1 MHKGSDTSDGGN
13 IYSPTW
19 QIKRKTTPLEF
30 VQFREYPRKAEAP
43 ARNTENTYYLAAAE
57 LRLSENQSIKTKTNC
72 MKLLKIVLLAVIF
85 ATAAHA
91 QTLPPVESVTDKQI
105 ESFLKEMES
114 RGLSEEQV
122 ETLAKAR
129 GYTDTDI
136 IKLRER
142 INRIKSGTIQTSEA
156 PSATVREQI
165 EEVTERAEVQVKAEQ
180 PIIKEELYGT
190 SIFRNKALSFE
201 PNLRIPT
208 PPNYVLGTGDELR
221 VGITGYAAKDYN
233 LRVSEEGSV
242 KIEHFAPI
250 YVNGLTVSEA
260 RSKILQRLGS
270 LYAGLN
276 NGSLNLDITLTKV
289 KSIKVTVVGEVQ
301 HPGTYSVSSL
311 ATLFN
316 VLYQSGGPTRIG
328 SFRNIQLL
336 RNNKVIHHLDLY
348 EFLQKGLL
356 TGDAGLKDQDVVFI
370 PASEI
375 IVQITGEV
383 KRPLK
388 YELKAGESLST
399 LLAYSGGFT
408 ESAYTAQLT
417 LKRKTDKELEIRNID
432 VATEKDFLLRNG
444 DVLHA
449 SAILD
454 RFTNR
459 VEVMGAVFRPGE
471 FALDKDLQTVSQLI
485 RKAEGLREDAF
496 RSRAILKRQRENLDP
511 EFITLDLDKVLN
523 GGEDVNLKRE
533 DQLIVRSITELRE
546 ARKVSI
552 SGEVN
557 QPGEYDFSDNLSVS
571 DLVFLAGGFRTGATP
586 NRIEVARRLYNDEYN
601 EATVQIFTLSINEDL
616 SISDK
621 KFVLNPFDQV
631 IIRSMANYQPQQ
643 AVSIEGEVNYPSR
656 YFIQSRTERISD
668 LINRAGGLRK
678 EAYIRGAKFYRD
690 GKLVALDLDKALNHK
705 QSAINLFLEEGDRL
719 IIPKE
724 EQVVKLFGQV
734 QNPTSVAYEPKFS
747 FVDYIEQAGG
757 FTDSANVK
765 RTYVRYANGLTE
777 RTRSFLGMRFYPKAE
792 KGMEV
797 FVPVKRREKMSRAE
811 VVTMSTAITSMMAVI
826 ITLIRVL

>member
-1 MHKGSDTSDGGN
+1 
-13 IYSPTW
+13 
-19 QIKRKTTPLEF
+19 
-30 VQFREYPRKAEAP
+30 
-43 ARNTENTYYLAAAE
+43 
-57 LRLSENQSIKTKTNC
+57 
-72 MKLLKIVLLAVIF
+72 MKLLKILFLAF
-85 ATAAHA
+85 FFGFGMTAYA

-114 RGLSEEQV
+114 RGLTEEQV

-129 GYTDTDI
+129 GYTDADI
-136 IKLRER
+136 IRIRER
-142 INRIKSGTIQTSEA
+142 INRIKSGTAKTGETV
-156 PSATVREQI
+156 SATVREQI
-165 EEVTERAEVQVKAEQ
+165 EEVSDRAEVQVKAEQ
-180 PIIKEELYGT
+180 PIIKDELYGA

-221 VGITGYAAKDYN
+221 GSITGYAAKDYN
-233 LRVSEEGSV
+233 LLVSEEGDV
-242 KIEHFAPI
+242 KLEHFSPI

-260 RSKILQRLGS
+260 KAKIKQRLGS

-276 NGSLNLDITLTKV
+276 NGSLNFDLTLAKV
-289 KSIKVTVVGEVQ
+289 KSIKVTVVGEVVT
-301 HPGTYSVSSL
+301 PGTYTVSSL

-348 EFLQKGLL
+348 EFLQRGLL
-356 TGDAGLKDQDVVFI
+356 SGDVGLKDQDVVFI
-370 PASEI
+370 PASET
-375 IVQITGEV
+375 IVQVTGEV

-388 YELKAGESLST
+388 YELKAGESLKD

-408 ESAYTAQLT
+408 ENAYTAQLT

-432 VATEKDFLLRNG
+432 VTAEKDFLLRNG

-454 RFTNR
+454 RFMNR

-496 RSRAILKRQRENLDP
+496 RTRAILKRQQENLDP

-523 GGEDVNLKRE
+523 GGQDIILKRE
-533 DQLIVRSITELRE
+533 DVLIVRSIAELRE

-557 QPGEYDFSDNLSVS
+557 QPGEYDFTDNLSVS

-586 NRIEVARRLYNDEYN
+586 NRIEVARRLYNDKQDD
-601 EATVQIFTLSINEDL
+601 ATVQIFDLSINEDL
-616 SISDK
+616 SIGDT
-621 KFVLNPFDQV
+621 KFVLHPFDQV
-631 IIRSMANYQPQQ
+631 YIRSLANYQPQQ
-643 AVSIEGEVNYPSR
+643 SVSIGGEVNYPSS
-656 YFIQSRTERISD
+656 YVIMSKTERISD
-668 LINRAGGLRK
+668 LIDRAGGLRK
-678 EAYIRGAKFYRD
+678 DAYLRGAKFYRD
-690 GKLVALDLDKALNHK
+690 GRLVALDLEKVMKNKRATLDLYLQA
-705 QSAINLFLEEGDRL
+705 GDRL
-719 IIPKE
+719 YIPKE
-724 EQVVKLFGQV
+724 EQIVTLHGQV
-734 QNPTSVAYEPKFS
+734 QNPTSVAYEPGFS
-747 FVDYIEQAGG
+747 FSDYIVQAGG
-757 FTDSANVK
+757 FTDSAHVK
-765 RTYVRYANGLTE
+765 RTYVRYANGLTD
-777 RTRSFLGMRFYPKAE
+777 RTRSFLGVRFYPKVE
-792 KGMEV
+792 KGMDIY
-797 FVPVKRREKMSRAE
+797 VPVKRREKISRTE
-811 VVTMSTAITSMMAVI
+811 VITMSTAVTSMMAVI
-826 ITLIRVL
+826 VTLIRVL

>member
-1 MHKGSDTSDGGN
+1 
-13 IYSPTW
+13 
-19 QIKRKTTPLEF
+19 
-30 VQFREYPRKAEAP
+30 
-43 ARNTENTYYLAAAE
+43 
-57 LRLSENQSIKTKTNC
+57 

-142 INRIKSGTIQTSEA
+142 INRIKSGTDKTSETV
-156 PSATVREQI
+156 SNTVREQI
-165 EEVTERAEVQVKAEQ
+165 EEVSERAEVQVKAEQ
-180 PIIKEELYGT
+180 PIIKEELYGA

-233 LRVSEEGSV
+233 LQVSEEGSV

-250 YVNGLTVSEA
+250 YVNGLTISEA

-289 KSIKVTVVGEVQ
+289 KSIKVTVVGEVVN
-301 HPGTYSVSSL
+301 PGTYTVSSL

-336 RNNKVIHHLDLY
+336 RSNKVIHSLDLY

-356 TGDAGLKDQDVVFI
+356 TGDVGLKDQDVVFI
-370 PASEI
+370 PASET

-388 YELKAGESLST
+388 YELKAGESLNT
-399 LLAYSGGFT
+399 LLTYSGGFT
-408 ESAYTAQLT
+408 ENAYTAQLT
-417 LKRKTDKELEIRNID
+417 LKRKTDKEQEIKNID

-444 DVLHA
+444 DEVHA

-454 RFTNR
+454 RFANR

-496 RSRAILKRQRENLDP
+496 RGRAILKRQRENMDP
-511 EFITLDLDKVLN
+511 ELITLDLDKVLN
-523 GGEDVNLKRE
+523 GGEDVALKRE
-533 DQLIVRSITELRE
+533 DQLIIRSVAELRE
-546 ARKVSI
+546 ARKVNI
-552 SGEVN
+552 SGEIN
-557 QPGEYDFSDNLSVS
+557 QPGEYDFTDNLSVS

-586 NRIEVARRLYNDEYN
+586 NRIEVARRLYNDEQDD
-601 EATVQIFTLSINEDL
+601 ATVQIFDLSINEDL
-616 SISDK
+616 SIEDK
-621 KFVLNPFDQV
+621 KFVLYPFDQV
-631 IIRSMANYQPQQ
+631 YIRSRANYQPQQ
-643 AVSIEGEVNYPSR
+643 SVSIEGEVNYPSR
-656 YFIQSRTERISD
+656 YVIESKTERISD
-668 LINRAGGLRK
+668 LIDRAGGLRK
-678 EAYIRGAKFYRD
+678 NAYTRGAKFYRED
-690 GKLVALDLDKALNHK
+690 KLVALNLEKVLKNKGATLDLYL
-705 QSAINLFLEEGDRL
+705 QSGDRL
-719 IIPKE
+719 YIPKE
-724 EQVVKLFGQV
+724 EQIVTLHGQV
-734 QNPTSVAYEPKFS
+734 QNPTSVAFEPRFS
-747 FVDYIEQAGG
+747 FSDYIVQAGG
-757 FTDSANVK
+757 FTDSAHVK
-765 RTYVRYANGLTE
+765 KTYVRYANGLTD
-777 RTRSFLGMRFYPKAE
+777 RTRSFLGMRFYPKVE

-797 FVPVKRREKMSRAE
+797 YVPVKHREKMSRTE
-811 VVTMSTAITSMMAVI
+811 VITMSTAVTSMMAVI
-826 ITLIRVL
+826 VTLIRVL

>member
-1 MHKGSDTSDGGN
+1 MYKESDASDR
-13 IYSPTW
+13 YSFHSGFRQERCKILPFAFVLFRECL
-19 QIKRKTTPLEF
+19 RKTEEVELKSE
-30 VQFREYPRKAEAP
+30 KS
-43 ARNTENTYYLAAAE
+43 YYLAALK
-57 LRLSENQSIKTKTNC
+57 LRLSENQSIKTKINC
-72 MKLLKIVLLAVIF
+72 MKLLKTVLLAVIF

-142 INRIKSGTIQTSEA
+142 INRVKSGTAQTSEA
-156 PSATVREQI
+156 PSTTVREQI
-165 EEVTERAEVQVKAEQ
+165 EEVSERAEVQVKAEQ

-190 SIFRNKALSFE
+190 SIFRNKALTFD

-208 PPNYVLGTGDELR
+208 PPGYVLGTGDEFR
-221 VGITGYAAKDYN
+221 IGITGYAAKDYS
-233 LRVSEEGSV
+233 LRVSEEGDV
-242 KIEHFAPI
+242 RLEHFAPI
-250 YVNGLTVSEA
+250 YVNGLTVTEA
-260 RSKILQRLGS
+260 KAKIKQRLAS
-270 LYAGLN
+270 LFAGLN
-276 NGSLNLDITLTKV
+276 NGSLNLDLTLTKV
-289 KSIKVTVVGEVQ
+289 KSIKVTVIGEVA
-301 HPGTYSVSSL
+301 HPGTYTVSSL

-370 PASEI
+370 PASET
-375 IVQITGEV
+375 IVQVTGEV

-388 YELKAGESLST
+388 YELKAGESLKD

-408 ESAYTAQLT
+408 ENAYTAQLT
-417 LKRKTDKELEIRNID
+417 LKRKTDKELEIRNVD

-454 RFTNR
+454 RYTNR

-471 FALDKDLQTVSQLI
+471 YALEQNLQTVSQLI

-496 RSRAILKRQRENLDP
+496 RTRAILKRQRENLDP

-523 GGEDVNLKRE
+523 EGQDVTLKRE
-533 DQLIVRSITELRE
+533 DILIIRSITELRE

-557 QPGEYDFSDNLSVS
+557 QPGEYDFSDSLSVS

-586 NRIEVARRLYNDEYN
+586 NRIEVARRLYNDE
-601 EATVQIFTLSINEDL
+601 EDDATVQIFDLNIDEDL
-616 SISDK
+616 SIKGK
-621 KFVLNPFDQV
+621 KFVLHPFDQV
-631 IIRSMANYQPQQ
+631 YIRSLANYQPQQ
-643 AVSIEGEVNYPSR
+643 SVSIEGEVNYPSR
-656 YFIQSRTERISD
+656 YVIKSKTERVSD
-668 LINRAGGLRK
+668 LIDRAGGLRK
-678 EAYIRGAKFYRD
+678 EAYLRGAKFYRD
-690 GKLVALDLDKALNHK
+690 GKLVAMDLERALSNK
-705 QSAINLFLEEGDRL
+705 KSAVNLFLEEGDRI

-757 FTDSANVK
+757 FTDSANIK

-797 FVPVKRREKMSRAE
+797 IVPVKHKDKMSRAE
-811 VVTMSTAITSMMAVI
+811 VVTMATAVTSMMAVI
-826 ITLIRVL
+826 VTLIRIL